1 MKFINNVMTVLVRVW
16 KEIDGTLK
24 PNPVETSLM
33 KGLLTKMWAKL
44 REPIRNEK
52 VREGVPAI
60 PRPEGP
66 R

>member
-16 KEIDGTLK
+16 QEIDGTLK
-24 PNPVETSLM
+24 RNPIETSLM

-52 VREGVPAI
+52 V
-60 PRPEGP
+60 
-66 R
+66 